1 MGFRAVG
8 TNDGKYAAIG
18 GQNSLT
24 FEPEDPTKAYV
35 NIYIN
40 QGADIP
46 TVVSVEVRYLMDSLK
61 AEGFIKDFTLPDPP
75 PVPLSQVERVARA
88 LMELSDDLHDDPY
101 SDEEFRREPDYED
114 YIALAKA
121 LLEGDNK

>member
-18 GQNSLT
+18 GNNSLT
-24 FEPEDPTKAYV
+24 YEPEDPTKEYV

-40 QGADIP
+40 ESGSLPSVA
-46 TVVSVEVRYLMDSLK
+46 SVEVRYLMDSLK
-61 AEGFIKDFTLPDPP
+61 AEGFIKGYTLPDPP
-75 PVPLSQVERVARA
+75 PVPLSQVERVAKA
-88 LMELSDDLHDDPY
+88 LMEANDDEYYTDK
-101 SDEEFRREPDYED
+101 EFREQSDYLD
-114 YIALAKA
+114 YIATSKA

>member
-24 FEPEDPTKAYV
+24 FEPEDPTKEYV

-46 TVVSVEVRYLMDSLK
+46 TVASVEVRYLMDSLK

-75 PVPLSQVERVARA
+75 PVPLSQVERVAKTIMQA
-88 LMELSDDLHDDPY
+88 ADLEEYTDA
-101 SDEEFRREPDYED
+101 EFRDQEDYED
-114 YIALAKA
+114 YMLSARHALA
-121 LLEGDNK
+121 GDI